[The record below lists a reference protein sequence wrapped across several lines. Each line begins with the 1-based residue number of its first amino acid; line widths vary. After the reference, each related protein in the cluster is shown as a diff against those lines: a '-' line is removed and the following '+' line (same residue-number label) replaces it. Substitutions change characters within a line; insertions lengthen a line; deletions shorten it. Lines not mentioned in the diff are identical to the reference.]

1 MEVPRLLVDAG
12 LVAFS
17 TAAIFIIRRLFHQCR
32 RLENNIDSLNKTL
45 NTTHTDEEKRGSTL
59 AVISEKLEQITD
71 TLTAQHDLQLEQG
84 DRQEDLQKS
93 VYALTNKVKEEEH
106 YVAEAIQK
114 TLKVQEHL
122 NDYFMVLDNDL
133 STKVGQIDNTLKT
146 LFARWEH
153 QLEPHMNAS
162 DKAHQRHQENFTK
175 VKESFQE
182 LADNVCRELSLCNQ
196 RLASTAEAIAEHR
209 DHYAHD
215 RRQFIPNQHRPYGRD
230 TRSQRGL
237 LRQAAYESRC
247 GSHSHE
253 TRPQR
258 RDCGP
263 VRQEPPKRP
272 LVDVIFDD
280 EDDY

>member
-17 TAAIFIIRRLFHQCR
+17 TAAIFVIRKLFQKCR
-32 RLENNIDSLNKTL
+32 KLENNIETL
-45 NTTHTDEEKRGSTL
+45 NTTLNNVHADEKERSSTL
-59 AVISEKLEQITD
+59 AAINEKFDQIND
-71 TLTAQHDLQLEQG
+71 TLTAQHDLQLDQG
-84 DRQEDLQKS
+84 ERQEDLQKS
-93 VYALTNKVKEEEH
+93 LYALTNKVNEQHDFTTEG
-106 YVAEAIQK
+106 IQK
-114 TLKVQEHL
+114 TLKAQEHL
-122 NDYFMVLDNDL
+122 NDYFLVLDNDL
-133 STKVGQIDNTLKT
+133 AVKVEKIDNTLRT

-153 QLEPHMNAS
+153 QLEPHIKTT
-162 DKAHQRHQENFTK
+162 DKAHWDNQERFVK

-182 LADNVCRELSLCNQ
+182 LADDVCRELSVSNQ

-209 DHYAHD
+209 DHYARD
-215 RRQFIPNQHRPYGRD
+215 RRHFSPNQHRPYGRD

-247 GSHSHE
+247 GSHGHE
-253 TRPQR
+253 VRPQR
-258 RDCGP
+258 RDCRQ